1 MATMKNVLSRK
12 FYGSKGTEANRET
25 FSSKGTAV
33 VRDKKE
39 LKRNPTMNK
48 ETLGMAKGGA
58 VKKGAKSPAIAL
70 IIGLAKPEGKAMMMK
85 KSGMPKGKK

>member
-1 MATMKNVLSRK
+1 MATKKVALNREL
-12 FYGSKGTEANRET
+12 YGSKAPM
-25 FSSKGTAV
+25 
-33 VRDKKE
+33 
-39 LKRNPTMNK
+39 LKRDRREQKRGTTMN
-48 ETLGMAKGGA
+48 EEMLGMAKGGA